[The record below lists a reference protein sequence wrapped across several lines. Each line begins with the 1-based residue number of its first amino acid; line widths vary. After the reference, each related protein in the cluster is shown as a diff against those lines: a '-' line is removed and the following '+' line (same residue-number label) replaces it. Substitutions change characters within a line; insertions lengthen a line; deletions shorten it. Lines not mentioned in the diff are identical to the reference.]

1 MSVQF
6 ARRSELQESSD
17 SYNLQLLAQPLR
29 LPTTGLK
36 VKNRFFKA
44 SLSEQQATF
53 TPNQL
58 HNHGVPYQ
66 SLINLYQKWGHGGFG
81 MILTGNVIIDDRH
94 LEAAG
99 NVIVSKETESKE
111 KRAKLVELSNAMKS
125 DGALAIVQLGHAGR
139 QTPVTI
145 NPTPYSSTALGCR
158 IVRTAYG
165 KPKPLTIQEI
175 QTEVVDRFVYA
186 AKELQAAGFDGIELH
201 GAHGY
206 LLTQFLSAK
215 INDRTDEYGGSVQNR
230 VRIVEE
236 IYRAIRL
243 VQAIR
248 ILNRLFRKEL
258 PPESKFVIGIKMN
271 SADAE
276 MGKLDDVQFL
286 ARRFEEIGFDFI
298 ELSGGSYENFQLIH
312 KKETT
317 KRREAFFIECSSA
330 VKPVLTKTVLYL
342 TGGFR
347 TVPAMAKAI
356 ERKEVDGI
364 GIARPAAAEPDF
376 PKKILEGRVKSAV
389 YNHFDQDFGNGMI
402 LAQTQMR
409 QLGATKWTQSFD
421 DPCYGVTDFSND
433 KEAQNFRYG
442 LSWHL
447 ISSMKSE
454 FFSKVPFDKPFNYN
468 PKRKYDTWFAR
479 FFMAIMAVMAHR
491 SGFKSD

>member
-1 MSVQF
+1 MVVEF
-6 ARRSELQESSD
+6 HRRCELKETLD
-17 SYNLQLLAQPLR
+17 HDDLRLLAEPLR
-29 LPTTGLK
+29 LPTSGLE
-36 VKNRFFKA
+36 VKNRFFKM
-44 SLSEQQATF
+44 ATF
-53 TPNQL
+53 TPHSL
-58 HNHGVPYQ
+58 HTHGIP
-66 SLINLYQKWGHGGFG
+66 SARLINLYTKWGHGNFG

-111 KRAKLVELSNAMKS
+111 KRAKLTALANAMKS

-139 QTPVTI
+139 QTPATI
-145 NPTPYSSTALGCR
+145 NPTPFSSTAVGCR

-165 KPKPLTIQEI
+165 KPKPLTVEEI

-186 AKELQAAGFDGIELH
+186 AKELHAAGFDGIQLH

-243 VQAIR
+243 VLATG
-248 ILNRLFRKEL
+248 ILNLSFRKEL

-286 ARRFEEIGFDFI
+286 ARRFEELGFDFI

-317 KRREAFFIECSSA
+317 KRREAFFLECSSA
-330 VKPVLTKTVLYL
+330 VKPVLTKTILYL

-376 PKKILEGRVKSAV
+376 PRKILEGRVKSAV
-389 YNHFDQDFGNGMI
+389 YNHFDQDFGTAM
-402 LAQTQMR
+402 LQAQTQMR
-409 QLGATKWTQSFD
+409 QAGSTEWNG
-421 DPCYGVTDFSND
+421 DPCHGISDFSRQ
-433 KEAQNFRYG
+433 KEAENFEHG
-442 LSWHL
+442 MTLHL
-447 ISSMKSE
+447 LAAMKSE
-454 FFSKVPFDKPFNYN
+454 FIQRRPFDQPFDYE
-468 PKRKYDTWFAR
+468 PGKKYDCWLSRITSYVIAAFSR
-479 FFMAIMAVMAHR
+479 FN
-491 SGFKSD
+491 GFKI

>member
-1 MSVQF
+1 MSDHF
-6 ARRSELQESSD
+6 AKRNELRESSD
-17 SYNLQLLAQPLR
+17 PYDVRLVAQPLR
-29 LPTTGLK
+29 LPTSGID

-44 SLSEQQATF
+44 SMTEQQATF

-58 HNHGVPYQ
+58 HTHGVPYQ
-66 SLINLYQKWGHGGFG
+66 SLINLYEKWGHGSYG
-81 MILTGNVIIDDRH
+81 MILTGNIMIDHLH

-111 KRAKLVELSNAMKS
+111 KRVALIELANAMKS

-139 QTPVTI
+139 QTPATI
-145 NPTPYSSTALGCR
+145 NSTPFSSTTVGCR
-158 IVRTAYG
+158 MARTAYG
-165 KPKPLTIQEI
+165 NPKPLTVEEI

-186 AKELQAAGFDGIELH
+186 AKELHATGFDGIQIH

-236 IYRAIRL
+236 IYRAIR
-243 VQAIR
+243 
-248 ILNRLFRKEL
+248 KEL

-276 MGKLDDVQFL
+276 MGKLEDVQFL
-286 ARRFEEIGFDFI
+286 ARRFEELGFDFI
-298 ELSGGSYENFQLIH
+298 ELSGGSYENWQLIH

-317 KRREAFFIECSSA
+317 KKREAFFLECSSA
-330 VKPVLTKTVLYL
+330 LKPVLTKTVLYL

-376 PKKILEGRVKSAV
+376 PKKILEDRVKSAV
-389 YNHFDQDFGNGMI
+389 YNHFDQDFNSALT

-409 QLGATKWTQSFD
+409 QLGANKWTQSFD
-421 DPCYGVTDFSND
+421 NPCYGLTDFSDD
-433 KEAQNFRYG
+433 KEAQNFRCG
-442 LSWHL
+442 LAWHL
-447 ISSMKSE
+447 IASMKSE
-454 FFSKVPFDKPFNYN
+454 FFLKRPYDKFFNYDSKTN
-468 PKRKYDTWFAR
+468 YNTWFTR
-479 FFMAIMAVMAHR
+479 FFMAIVDVMMRH

>member
-6 ARRSELQESSD
+6 ARRNELQESSD
-17 SYNLQLLAQPLR
+17 TYDLQLLAQSLR

-58 HNHGVPYQ
+58 HTHGVPYQ
-66 SLINLYQKWGHGGFG
+66 SLINLYQKWGNSGFG
-81 MILTGNVIIDDRH
+81 MILTGNIMIDHLH
-94 LEAAG
+94 LEGPG
-99 NVIVSKETESKE
+99 NVIVSKETESRD
-111 KRAKLVELSNAMKS
+111 KRQKLTAMARAMKD
-125 DGALAIVQLGHAGR
+125 DGALAIVQLNHGGR
-139 QTPVTI
+139 QTPDTI
-145 NPTPYSSTALGCR
+145 NPTPFSSTDVGIKR
-158 IVRTAYG
+158 TKTAYG
-165 KPKPLTIQEI
+165 KPKRLSREEI
-175 QTEVVDRFVYA
+175 RTQVVDRFVYA
-186 AKELQAAGFDGIELH
+186 AKELHAAGFDGIEIH

-236 IYRAIRL
+236 IYRAIR
-243 VQAIR
+243 
-248 ILNRLFRKEL
+248 KEL

-286 ARRFEEIGFDFI
+286 ARRFEELGFDFI

-317 KRREAFFIECSSA
+317 KRREAFFLECSSA
-330 VKPVLTKTVLYL
+330 VKPVLTKTILYL

-376 PKKILEGRVKSAV
+376 PRKILEGRVKSAV

-421 DPCYGVTDFSND
+421 DPCYGVTDFSSE

-454 FFSKVPFDKPFNYN
+454 FFSKVPFDKPFNYD
-468 PKRKYDTWFAR
+468 PKKKYDTWFAR
-479 FFMAIMAVMAHR
+479 FFMAFMAAMARR